1 MERLSDARAN
11 VLALESVVAGDP
23 PRFGAYNVS
32 SGEPISI
39 LDVAARV
46 AEGTGRDLTPQV
58 TGGFRPGDV
67 RHVVASPAL
76 ATSELGFT
84 AQVSPDEGLRD
95 FATAPLR
102 A

>member
-1 MERLSDARAN
+1 
-11 VLALESVVAGDP
+11 VLALESVVAGST
-23 PRFGAYNVS
+23 PRWSAYNVC
-32 SGEPISI
+32 SGRPVTI
-39 LDVAARV
+39 LDVATRV
-46 AEGTGRDLTPQV
+46 AEGTGRDIAPEV

-76 ATSELGFT
+76 AADELGFT
-84 AQVSPDEGLRD
+84 AEVGPDEGLRA